1 MAESRIEQLPQ
12 DDWFDQDLLTRQEA
26 AGRLAE
32 KIDEITGRL
41 AELGKAGGAADA
53 EPETAE
59 LNRRLAA
66 LQNAHAALQN

>member
-1 MAESRIEQLPQ
+1 MAEPRIEQLPQ
-12 DDWFDQDLLTRQEA
+12 DDWFDQDLLTRDEA

-32 KIDEITGRL
+32 KIAEITGRL
-41 AELGKAGGAADA
+41 AELGEAGGAVDA

-66 LQNAHAALQN
+66 LQNAHDALVN

>member
-1 MAESRIEQLPQ
+1 MAEPRIEQLPQ

-32 KIDEITGRL
+32 KIVEITGRL
-41 AELGKAGGAADA
+41 AELGEAGAAADG
-53 EPETAE
+53 PETAE

-66 LQNAHAALQN
+66 LQNAHDALLS